1 MIIFINIHQ
10 IMLFQLELTVSI
22 EEESEKLQEENQLND
37 EFKVYLDN
45 FRSISSTDMCNDPA
59 G

>member
-1 MIIFINIHQ
+1 
-10 IMLFQLELTVSI
+10 MLFQLELTVSI
-22 EEESEKLQEENQLND
+22 EEESEKLREENQLND

-59 G
+59 GWYHYN